1 MPGSPLTCNSAQAT
15 VSEPPTVG
23 DFMAMMAFPHCVGN
37 FKKEAVTTPNADITW
52 ATARQGTAPFYVLKG
67 IYDIP
72 PNPRAPAANEHQAS
86 GSSLIRADGSRQVY
100 PLESSL
106 AIWA

>member
-1 MPGSPLTCNSAQAT
+1 
-15 VSEPPTVG
+15 
-23 DFMAMMAFPHCVGN
+23 MAMMAFPHCVGN
-37 FKKEAVTTPNADITW
+37 FEREADTTPNADITW

-72 PNPRAPAANEHQAS
+72 ANPRAPAANEHQAS

-100 PLESSL
+100 PLASSL
-106 AIWA
+106 AIWG